1 MIKEKIES
9 KHTDLKLEW
18 FNNLDINKQK
28 KLTMVEF
35 DSWSWREEIV
45 MGLLYVRAVY
55 EVIFKRDGNNTER
68 SERPKGGKRE
78 ERFKTL
84 KGVG

>member
-1 MIKEKIES
+1 MIKEKIEL

-35 DSWSWREEIV
+35 DS
-45 MGLLYVRAVY
+45 
-55 EVIFKRDGNNTER
+55 
-68 SERPKGGKRE
+68 
-78 ERFKTL
+78 
-84 KGVG
+84 

>member
-45 MGLLYVRAVY
+45 MGLLYARAVY
-55 EVIFKRDGNNTER
+55 EVIFKRDGNNAER

-78 ERFKTL
+78 ARFKTL